1 MPGVWVIACMEVVLV
16 VVVVVDGTGISPQR
30 KAILLNQVPVG
41 EDEDFII
48 AGMIINSVYSV
59 NIL

>member
-1 MPGVWVIACMEVVLV
+1 MWVIACMEVVLV

-30 KAILLNQVPVG
+30 KAILLNQVSVG